1 MQKIYLVVS
10 LLVFNLNY
18 SSAQEKKQP
27 DLMHNPRLYLSILP
41 DNAQALVSEYRFA
54 LFKPEIFFYER
65 YYPGDF
71 EELLKQ
77 ITLFCSFDFSFLNTR
92 NKTSRL
98 YEFLFLANYNSHMS
112 CLQIRYKLQAILPA
126 AAQATL
132 PDSLFES
139 LKTRFYTHEELGL
152 GLRQNHYK
160 MAQEYLEYTDT
171 QRIQKFHLDE
181 SELATWKLIKLM
193 QPPFDNDH
201 RHPLE
206 IKISKRKDRLIA
218 PQVAQLLSQGAYPKA
233 YCYHGFHLLACA
245 AAWRMPLV
253 AQLLLKAGAD
263 PNDSPCPLWY
273 AKGAK
278 VTKILL
284 SYGADPNIQTT
295 DGRVALVPFNRY
307 SSVAKVR
314 ALLEAGADPNIA
326 QTDGHRGYTPL
337 IHYMFR
343 LTRNNNLDII
353 KLLLEG
359 GADRTMQ
366 FEAYGGQYGDKK
378 MITAEDIA
386 RKCQWKAAVKLLSK
400 PQKIA

>member
-1 MQKIYLVVS
+1 
-10 LLVFNLNY
+10 
-18 SSAQEKKQP
+18 
-27 DLMHNPRLYLSILP
+27 MHNPHLYLSILP
-41 DNAQALVSEYRFA
+41 DNAKALVSEYRFHTLFEPEW
-54 LFKPEIFFYER
+54 LFKR
-65 YYPGDF
+65 YNPDDF

-98 YEFLFLANYNSHMS
+98 YEFLFLANYNSHMTW
-112 CLQIRYKLQAILPA
+112 LQIKYKLQEILPA
-126 AAQATL
+126 AAQVTISDRL
-132 PDSLFES
+132 LHL
-139 LKTRFYTHEELGL
+139 LKTRYYTNEELTQ
-152 GLRQNHYK
+152 GLRKNHHK
-160 MAQEYLEYTDT
+160 MAQEYLEYQDA
-171 QRIQKFHLDE
+171 QHIQKLHLDV

-193 QPPFDNDH
+193 RPPFDTDH
-201 RHPLE
+201 RNPLE

-233 YCYHGFHLLACA
+233 YCYHGYPLLACA

-273 AKGAK
+273 ARGAK
-278 VTKILL
+278 VTKVLL
-284 SYGADPNIQTT
+284 SYGADPDIQTT
-295 DGRVALVPFNRY
+295 DGRVALMPFYRY
-307 SSVAKVR
+307 SSIGKVR